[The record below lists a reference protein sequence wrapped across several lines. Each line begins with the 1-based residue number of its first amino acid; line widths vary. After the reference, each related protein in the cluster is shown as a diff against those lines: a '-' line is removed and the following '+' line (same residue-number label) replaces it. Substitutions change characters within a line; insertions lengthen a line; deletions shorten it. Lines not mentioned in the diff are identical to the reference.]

1 MSCGPGDGEMS
12 DELRPATVDDHP
24 RIVQAVQDWWG
35 DSRDPA
41 EARELSLLLPKL
53 FLQHFAGTSLIL
65 ERGDELVAFL
75 VGFYSFDRPEEAY
88 IHFVGVSPQRRREQI
103 GARLYQRFSSAAQAA
118 GKKRVRAVTSPQ
130 NTSSIAFHRA
140 QGFDIEE
147 DPTAAGDPTVFAD
160 YDGPGQPR
168 VCFVREL

>member
-1 MSCGPGDGEMS
+1 MS
-12 DELRPATVDDHP
+12 DAIRIATVDDHP
-24 RIVQAVQDWWG
+24 RIVRAVQDWWG

-75 VGFYSFDRPEEAY
+75 VGFYSADRPREAY
-88 IHFVGVSPQRRREQI
+88 IHFVGVSPDRRREEI
-103 GARLYQRFSSAAQAA
+103 GARLYERFFSAARAA
-118 GKKRVRAVTSPQ
+118 GKERVRAVTSPQ

-147 DPTAAGDPTVFAD
+147 NPTADGDSTIFPD

-168 VCFVREL
+168 VCFVRKL